1 MSEKERNELRSTLEL
16 LKYLH
21 TFHNEYEDKLSMS
34 QDESVE
40 HRLNIM
46 EEIDRIIRL
55 LRNDDNQGD
64 ELDS

>member
-1 MSEKERNELRSTLEL
+1 MSEKERDELLNTLDL

-21 TFHNEYEDKLSMS
+21 RFHNEYEDKLSMS

-46 EEIDRIIRL
+46 EEIDRITRL
-55 LRNDDNQGD
+55 LRDDDDQRDGIN
-64 ELDS
+64 S

>member
-1 MSEKERNELRSTLEL
+1 MSEKERDELLNTLDL

-34 QDESVE
+34 RDESIE

-46 EEIDRIIRL
+46 EEIDRITRL
-55 LRNDDNQGD
+55 LLDDERNDKID
-64 ELDS
+64 L

>member
-1 MSEKERNELRSTLEL
+1 MSEKERNELLNTLDL

-21 TFHNEYEDKLSMS
+21 KFHNEYQDKLSMS
-34 QDESVE
+34 EDESIE

-55 LRNDDNQGD
+55 LDDEDDQRTEVD
-64 ELDS
+64 L

>member
-1 MSEKERNELRSTLEL
+1 MSQEERNELRSTLAL

-34 QDESVE
+34 HEESVE

-46 EEIDRIIRL
+46 EEIDRITRL
-55 LRNDDNQGD
+55 LDNED
-64 ELDS
+64 EPFTGMDA

>member
-1 MSEKERNELRSTLEL
+1 MSEKERDELLNTLDL

-34 QDESVE
+34 ENESVE

-46 EEIDRIIRL
+46 EEIDRITRL
-55 LRNDDNQGD
+55 LRDDDDQRN
-64 ELDS
+64 EMA